1 MWWIAAGSIFN
12 ISDTVAGKSPLTSSW
27 SQITYGQTNIK
38 IFTVHVLLLKNKT
51 WTVCLCHLA
60 TNSPIPV
67 TVHSPK
73 WNVLLCFKKAAFV
86 PPQVQV
92 LLVDSASKPSRCSPG
107 NNPILVQTDLGVKML
122 LSPSL
127 WKTCECFL
135 FPPQPCSSQTGKQ
148 LLQEEA
154 ALGAP
159 WSMLEFRLFPTWS
172 QELRDVLGAAPPWHK
187 QLLQTLGKPLLLGID
202 ISGRLTDKTSKT
214 FHSESSF
221 HSLLLENT
229 N

>member
-1 MWWIAAGSIFN
+1 MS
-12 ISDTVAGKSPLTSSW
+12 
-27 SQITYGQTNIK
+27 
-38 IFTVHVLLLKNKT
+38 
-51 WTVCLCHLA
+51 
-60 TNSPIPV
+60 SPIPV
-67 TVHSPK
+67 TVHSPM

-92 LLVDSASKPSRCSPG
+92 LLVDSISKPSRCSPG
-107 NNPILVQTDLGVKML
+107 NNPVLVQTDSGVKML

-135 FPPQPCSSQTGKQ
+135 LPPQACGSQTGKE

-154 ALGAP
+154 APGTP
-159 WSMLEFRLFPTWS
+159 WSMLEFRFCPSWG
-172 QELRDVLGAAPPWHK
+172 QELRDVLGAAPLWHE
-187 QLLQTLGKPLLLGID
+187 QLLQTLGKPLLLAIG

-214 FHSESSF
+214 FHFESSF

>member
-12 ISDTVAGKSPLTSSW
+12 ISDTVAGTSPLASSW

-38 IFTVHVLLLKNKT
+38 IFTVHVLLLKIKPGLFASVT
-51 WTVCLCHLA
+51 LPWTHLFLSQFTHLCGMCFCFIKKQLLCH
-60 TNSPIPV
+60 
-67 TVHSPK
+67 
-73 WNVLLCFKKAAFV
+73 
-86 PPQVQV
+86 PQVQV

-107 NNPILVQTDLGVKML
+107 NNPILVPTAFGVKML

-135 FPPQPCSSQTGKQ
+135 FPTSTVQFQ
-148 LLQEEA
+148 LLSRERA
-154 ALGAP
+154 ALRGGGPWDTAVGIQALPNLTAVGCAGCGPTVTQASPGDPWGA
-159 WSMLEFRLFPTWS
+159 
-172 QELRDVLGAAPPWHK
+172 
-187 QLLQTLGKPLLLGID
+187 LLLGID
-202 ISGRLTDKTSKT
+202 SCGRLTDKTSKT
-214 FHSESSF
+214 FHFESSF